1 MKKFII
7 GMMAAVA
14 TAVPVLADPIT
25 EEDYKTPHAMG
36 CMLVQECTDG
46 VIEIKSLA
54 DVEAVY
60 GTDFSA
66 ISRSEFDDI
75 VRLSNSVG
83 VNVYLAPGKYFPS
96 LHRGVY
102 YTNGNNF
109 FLNDTYMGTPG
120 VLMSVLRHEGW
131 HAAQDCMAGG
141 IENTFMG
148 VIYTDEEVPGMW
160 KELVENTYPAPVR
173 PWEQE
178 ASWAGRT
185 EGMTRDALSAC
196 AAGPMWEHMDPTP
209 MTLEWLTTNGYIT
222 R

>member
-14 TAVPVLADPIT
+14 TAVPVLAEPIT

-66 ISRSEFDDI
+66 ISREEFDDI

-83 VNVYLAPGKYFPS
+83 VNVYLAPVS
-96 LHRGVY
+96 
-102 YTNGNNF
+102 YTH
-109 FLNDTYMGTPG
+109 LTLPTI
-120 VLMSVLRHEGW
+120 L
-131 HAAQDCMAGG
+131 
-141 IENTFMG
+141 
-148 VIYTDEEVPGMW
+148 
-160 KELVENTYPAPVR
+160 LV
-173 PWEQE
+173 
-178 ASWAGRT
+178 
-185 EGMTRDALSAC
+185 
-196 AAGPMWEHMDPTP
+196 
-209 MTLEWLTTNGYIT
+209 
-222 R
+222 